1 MKSFKQYIKED
12 KNTHLEHVEDEIFN
26 LGYSGVD
33 NAVNFLEGITSL
45 LGGHGGDNYSMTVKW
60 DGAPAIFCGTNPEN
74 GKFFVGTKSIFNK
87 TPKINYTPAD
97 VRRNHGHS
105 QGLEEKL
112 LLALKYLSKL
122 GIKGVLQGD
131 LLFTKSDLSVT
142 KLGGEKMLTFTPNT
156 ITYAV
161 PSNSE
166 LAKEISGSKI
176 GIVFHTSYK
185 GKSIESMSASFGVN
199 VSRLKKSKD
208 IFFMDADFRMD
219 SAVTMDSS
227 ETDGILSDL
236 SSVHSKAK
244 NITKF
249 LNDISEDKAIL
260 PLLKIYIN
268 TNVREGSLGGDH
280 KSFMVFVKKRIEEK
294 IEGLTSDA
302 GKARKKDLMIA
313 LLSKIKNMGKS
324 LDQAFEIR
332 DILIGVKGVL
342 LSKINNIEG
351 IKSFIRTGKGYKI
364 TSPEGFV
371 AIDTIGKNAVKLV
384 DRLEFSRI
392 NFTASKNW
400 VKG

>member
-26 LGYSGVD
+26 QGYSGVD

-45 LGGHGGDNYSMTVKW
+45 LGGHGEDNYSMTVKW

-87 TPKINYTPAD
+87 TPKINYTSAD
-97 VRRNHGHS
+97 VRRNHS
-105 QGLEEKL
+105 NSPGLVEKL

-161 PSNSE
+161 PSSSE
-166 LAKEISGSKI
+166 LAKKIASSKI

-185 GKSIESMSASFGVN
+185 GKNIESMSASFGVN

-219 SAVTMDSS
+219 SAITMDSS
-227 ETDGILSDL
+227 ETNKILSDL
-236 SSVHSKAK
+236 SSVRSKAK
-244 NITKF
+244 NISKF
-249 LNDISEDKAIL
+249 LNDISEDKVIL

-268 TNVREGSLGGDH
+268 ANVREGSLGGDH
-280 KSFMVFVKKRIEEK
+280 KSFMIFVKKRIEEK

-302 GKARKKDLMIA
+302 GKARKKDLMIT
-313 LLSKIKNMGKS
+313 LLNKIKNKGKS

-332 DILIGVKGVL
+332 NILISVKDIL

-351 IKSFIRTGKGYKI
+351 IKSFVRTGKGYKV